1 VRAIGYRS
9 RVTESHLLDP
19 QRSSARLVVALVM
32 GSIGWFASAAFGLA
46 WITRAL
52 IAGDLAGLTLFGLA
66 AWIIVR
72 ATSEQTRARAAAEDS
87 GRKWVWVI
95 VLIASTFAMFAAT
108 IVTRQAKAL
117 AHAEATLVLA
127 LAIASA
133 VLAWLL
139 THTVFTLRYAHLY
152 YRGGLDREG
161 GIEFPHAGD
170 DPLDPDDLDFA
181 YFAFTIGMCFQV
193 SDAEVSDRGIRR
205 TTLAHAILSFVYNT
219 GIIALVLNVA
229 TSHVG

>member
-1 VRAIGYRS
+1 M
-9 RVTESHLLDP
+9 TESHLFDP
-19 QRSSARLVVALVM
+19 RRSSARLLVGLVI
-32 GSIGWFASAAFGLA
+32 GSIAWFASAAFGLA

-52 IAGDLAGLTLFGLA
+52 IAGDLAGLALFA
-66 AWIIVR
+66 MTAWIILR
-72 ATSEQTRARAAAEDS
+72 ATSDQTRARSAAEDP

-108 IVTRQAKAL
+108 VVTHQAASL
-117 AHAEATLVLA
+117 AHAEASLVLA
-127 LAIASA
+127 IVSA
-133 VLAWLL
+133 MLAWLL

-152 YRGGLDREG
+152 YRAGLDREG

-170 DPLDPDDLDFA
+170 ETINPDDLDFA

-193 SDAEVSDRGIRR
+193 SDAQVFDRVIRR
-205 TTLAHAILSFVYNT
+205 TTLAHAVLSFVYNT

-229 TSHVG
+229 TSHIS